1 MASAGRARVPLEV
14 LINRPQQL
22 YLAEAV
28 HYHGSAM
35 LTRRRFLR
43 NAAALLPAA
52 SVAGPNARAG
62 ASIPLGVQL
71 YTVRR
76 QAQQNLPQV
85 LDQIRHIGYQ
95 EVETCADNYTFSADA
110 LRHMI
115 VDAGL
120 RVPSGHFNYEDFAS
134 RFNYASELGL
144 EWMVCPMIPQSMWGS
159 ADAFRTA
166 AKQFNDWAKSAKDL
180 GMRFAFHNHDY
191 EFAPLQ
197 PEPAVTDASAKL
209 TGYDVLIENTDP
221 ELVFFEVDCYWV
233 AQAGLDPVRL
243 MERLGPRLRML
254 HLKDRAPGSPPSFV
268 LDATAAHFV
277 PVGRGTLDWMAILS
291 EGKHLGVEHYF
302 VEQDE
307 TRGSPVDALR
317 QSYRYLRTLS

>member
-1 MASAGRARVPLEV
+1 
-14 LINRPQQL
+14 
-22 YLAEAV
+22 
-28 HYHGSAM
+28 M
-35 LTRRRFLR
+35 LTRRSVLR
-43 NAAALLPAA
+43 NTAALLPAA
-52 SVAGPNARAG
+52 AIAARKTWA
-62 ASIPLGVQL
+62 AAPLPLGVQL

-76 QAQQNLPQV
+76 QAQQDLPHV

-95 EVETCADNYTFSADA
+95 EVESCADNYTFSSDA

-120 RVPSGHFNYEDFAS
+120 RVPSGHFNYEDFHA
-134 RFNYASELGL
+134 RINYASELGL
-144 EWMVCPMIPQSMWGS
+144 EWMVCPMIPESMWGS
-159 ADAFRTA
+159 AASFRIA
-166 AKQFNDWAKSAKDL
+166 AQQFNSWAKSARDL

-197 PEPAVTDASAKL
+197 PEPDVTGASQKL
-209 TGYDVLIENTDP
+209 TGYDILIENTDP

-233 AQAGLDPVRL
+233 AQAGLDPVRV

-277 PVGRGTLDWMAILS
+277 PVGRGTLNWMAILS
-291 EGKHLGVEHYF
+291 EAKHLGVEHYF

-307 TRGSPVDALR
+307 TRGSPIDALR
-317 QSYRYLRTLS
+317 ESYRYLSTLP